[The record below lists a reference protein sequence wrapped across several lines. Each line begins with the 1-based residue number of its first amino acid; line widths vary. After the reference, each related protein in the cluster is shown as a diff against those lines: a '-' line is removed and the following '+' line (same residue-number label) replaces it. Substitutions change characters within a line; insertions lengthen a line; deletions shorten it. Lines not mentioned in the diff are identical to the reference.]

1 MPFSPIHIEVHFTPT
16 ELDEL
21 QLRGKNV
28 VVIDVLR
35 AATTICV
42 ALQNGAKEII
52 PVSSIES
59 AVKISSSL
67 FGDVTI
73 RAGERN
79 GKMIEGFNLGNSPL
93 EFTEEAVKGKSI
105 IFLTTNGSVAMVKS
119 RYAKNLFIVS
129 FVNLSSVVEALK
141 ELTEDF
147 ILVCSG
153 QDNHF
158 CLEDA
163 VCAGKII
170 NHLKKILKKEFCLD
184 DAASAAA
191 SLDTTYGKNIL
202 RTLKQCEHG
211 KDLAKLGFAED
222 LKVCSDID
230 SVPLVPVLSGNV
242 IRMSKNPFQ
251 SKRNLSNA

>member
-1 MPFSPIHIEVHFTPT
+1 MPSSSISLQVYFTPT
-16 ELDEL
+16 EVDEL

-35 AATTICV
+35 AATTIAV

-79 GKMIEGFNLGNSPL
+79 GKMIEGFNRGNSPL
-93 EFTEEAVKGKSI
+93 EFTEETVKGKSI
-105 IFLTTNGSVAMVKS
+105 IFLTTNGSVAIVKS
-119 RYAKNLFIVS
+119 RYAKKLFVAS
-129 FVNLSSVVEALK
+129 FVNISTVVEALK
-141 ELTEDF
+141 ELADNVIF
-147 ILVCSG
+147 MCSG

-170 NHLKKILKKEFCLD
+170 NRLKKILKKNFCLD
-184 DAASAAA
+184 DAALAAA
-191 SLDTTYGKNIL
+191 SLDTMYGKNVL
-202 RTLKQCEHG
+202 RMLKQSQHG
-211 KDLAKLGFAED
+211 NDLVQLGFAED
-222 LKVCSDID
+222 LKVCAEID
-230 SVPLVPVLSGNV
+230 AVPVLPALTGNV
-242 IRMSKNPFQ
+242 IRLI
-251 SKRNLSNA
+251 RNASQAAT